1 MVRETRHLWVGN
13 LPDNVREERI
23 REHFQRWG
31 PDAIFLSMSQNVSS
45 EDSSYIGI
53 KCVCICVCVCYFAP
67 KLPFFTSG
75 HWRPPPFFFP
85 PSFPLGLSS
94 TDPFSPPPNSPSTSF
109 YFLCVFSLLFIL
121 PSILGFLSPI
131 IRSLSFSDCTH
142 ARGGGNAAPPPATQ
156 KLADANDRFD
166 DDASRRFFRLFA
178 VKQLYYIY
186 TLIEFQ
192 S

>member
-1 MVRETRHLWVGN
+1 MR
-13 LPDNVREERI
+13 
-23 REHFQRWG
+23 
-31 PDAIFLSMSQNVSS
+31 
-45 EDSSYIGI
+45 
-53 KCVCICVCVCYFAP
+53 VCVLFCAEASFLYE
-67 KLPFFTSG
+67 
-75 HWRPPPFFFP
+75 RPLTTPSLFFP